1 LGQVSFQNEY
11 VMSIDFVF
19 TLSGAEWTLTNIY
32 APYTQEG
39 RHQFLDWFNKV
50 DMQEDTDWLI
60 VGDFNLIGKQSDIN
74 KPVGNPQDML
84 KFNMAIS
91 NLILEELRLHGNRYN
106 WSNKQ
111 VSPLLERLDWFL
123 ASVS

>member
-1 LGQVSFQNEY
+1 
-11 VMSIDFVF
+11 
-19 TLSGAEWTLTNIY
+19 
-32 APYTQEG
+32 
-39 RHQFLDWFNKV
+39 
-50 DMQEDTDWLI
+50 MQEDTDWLI

-123 ASVS
+123 LDGNLPGLLGDHTAKGCI